1 MQWGAGLVDPNLKKI
16 DLEAELRI
24 LSTSD
29 MHKIEILPTE
39 KDVSGDDTTA
49 RKFVEKSSKLKI

>member
-29 MHKIEILPTE
+29 MYKIEILPT
-39 KDVSGDDTTA
+39 DISGDDTTA